1 MSYISEIYLG
11 TGTKNISDNTSQPLV
26 PASSAVIN
34 LVRRHG
40 DVRKSSSSGSSTPPP
55 PIPGL
60 PSTLSSGIAAVGGL
74 HSNFL
79 PSSVLPGGGQHIF
92 PPPLL
97 LMSSMNQPGSAGS
110 PPISTS
116 PPNPMQTN
124 NKHLVR
130 PHAHRY
136 MPTSSHV
143 PSIPSLSS
151 NPYLNMQ
158 EKLDNF
164 GKHFL
169 SVDRWDTK
177 L

>member
-1 MSYISEIYLG
+1 MNQIYEIYLG
-11 TGTKNISDNTSQPLV
+11 TGTKNNSDNTSQPLV

-40 DVRKSSSSGSSTPPP
+40 DVRKSSSSGSSTPPHS
-55 PIPGL
+55 IPGL

-164 GKHFL
+164 GQYFL
-169 SVDRWDTK
+169 SLNTCDIK